1 MADTNAMAEIRG
13 IDIDK
18 VAKGYADEEIILK
31 RFCSVSNTSAREIR
45 WYQKTAG
52 FLDSSDTTTMTAS
65 LIANTDFKSRPV
77 TVEQSWTRNTS
88 YVRKYFVESPW
99 ISDEDLKDSDVDILL
114 TNIRDLVRAVEHQ
127 VDLRI
132 YNVLTVSD
140 AGTGENTVT
149 ITNEWDDYS
158 NCTPVADLATAK
170 LYIRQY
176 GYNPEGAVFLC
187 NATTHMHLVNWL
199 IATKG
204 SYVPTLSSELAK
216 SGVVMEFL
224 GLKVVVSEVVTADY
238 AVVFVPQR
246 AVSWKTFTPVTSGT
260 IDDLGIGKK
269 IRVWE
274 EGEAILTDPK
284 AVTLLSN
291 IGPS

>member
-1 MADTNAMAEIRG
+1 MADTNAQADIRG

-45 WYQKTAG
+45 WYQKTSG

-99 ISDEDLKDSDVDILL
+99 ISDEDIKDSDVDILL

-127 VDLRI
+127 IDLRI

-140 AGTGENTVT
+140 VGTGENTVV
-149 ITNEWDDYS
+149 ITNEWDDYT
-158 NCTPVADLATAK
+158 NATPVADLMNAK
-170 LYIRQY
+170 LDIRQY
-176 GYNPEGAVFLC
+176 GYNPEGAIFLI
-187 NATTHMHLVNWL
+187 NGTTHLHLVNWL

-204 SYVPTLSSELAK
+204 SFVPTLSSELAK
-216 SGVVMEFL
+216 NGVVMEFL

-246 AVSWKTFTPVTSGT
+246 AISWKTFTPVTSGT

-291 IGPS
+291 IGPT